1 MNPRAIILYATR
13 EGQARRVAEHVGAD
27 LRAHGVAA
35 DLVDV
40 RAVPDAID
48 WSAYGI
54 VFVVAS
60 VHVGRHEREMRRF
73 VTRWRRELEAASAA
87 FLSIT
92 LSQAGVQ
99 DEHAPADRRAQAR
112 ADVQRMIDVFTSETG
127 WRPAHVLP
135 VAGAL
140 AYTKYNWLVKLAIKR
155 IARANGAST
164 DTSRDWEF
172 TDWSAVD
179 RFVEQCAGFP
189 SPA

>member
-1 MNPRAIILYATR
+1 MKPRAIVFYATR
-13 EGQARRVAEHVGAD
+13 EGQARRLAEHVGVD
-27 LRAHGVAA
+27 LRAHGVAV

-48 WSAYGI
+48 WTAYGI

-60 VHVGRHEREMRRF
+60 VHIGRHEREMRRF
-73 VTRWRRELEAASAA
+73 VTRYRRELEAASAA
-87 FLSIT
+87 FVSIT
-92 LSQAGVQ
+92 LSQAGAQ
-99 DEHAPADRRAQAR
+99 DEDAPVARRAQAR
-112 ADVQRMIDVFTSETG
+112 ADVQHMIDVFTAETG

-140 AYTKYNWLVKLAIKR
+140 KYTKYNWLVRLAIKR
-155 IARANGAST
+155 IAKANGAST

-179 RFVEQCAGFP
+179 RFVQEHAGFAA
-189 SPA
+189 PA

>member
-1 MNPRAIILYATR
+1 MKPRAIVCYATR

-27 LRAHGVAA
+27 LRAHDLDV

-40 RAVPDAID
+40 RAVPDPID
-48 WSAYGI
+48 WPAYAI

-60 VHVGRHEREMRRF
+60 VHIGRHEREMRRF
-73 VTRWRRELEAASAA
+73 VTRYRRELEAASAA

-99 DEHAPADRRAQAR
+99 DAHAPADRRAQAR

-140 AYTKYNWLVKLAIKR
+140 AYTRYNWLVRLAIKR

-172 TDWSAVD
+172 TDWPAVD
-179 RFVEQCAGFP
+179 RFVQEHAGFAA
-189 SPA
+189 PA